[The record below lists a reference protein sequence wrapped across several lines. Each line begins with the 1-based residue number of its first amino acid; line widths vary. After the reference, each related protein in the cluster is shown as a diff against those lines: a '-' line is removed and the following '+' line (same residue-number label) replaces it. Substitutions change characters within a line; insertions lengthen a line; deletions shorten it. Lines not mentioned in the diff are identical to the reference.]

1 MDLQVAASGGG
12 YGHTECPQG
21 IPVEFALL
29 SILAAFGVAF
39 GVLFMALT
47 QQTMGRRRRR
57 STGDGVDDDD
67 GEEEAGL
74 GGDLAF
80 KFGDILWAGEKVD
93 KIHILNHKCMRA
105 STKWPVYV
113 FTRCNQSFSH
123 RPRAPCKVTIILVL
137 ERANVGSQSHV
148 NYPRYDMVLRSTS

>member
-57 STGDGVDDDD
+57 STGDGDDDD
-67 GEEEAGL
+67 GGEEAGL

-80 KFGDILWAGEKVD
+80 RFGDILWAGEKVD
-93 KIHILNHKCMRA
+93 QHI
-105 STKWPVYV
+105 YV
-113 FTRCNQSFSH
+113 KTQDPH
-123 RPRAPCKVTIILVL
+123 L
-137 ERANVGSQSHV
+137 GD
-148 NYPRYDMVLRSTS
+148 Y

>member
-47 QQTMGRRRRR
+47 QQTMGRRRR
-57 STGDGVDDDD
+57 STDGDGDDKE
-67 GEEEAGL
+67 GVV
-74 GGDLAF
+74 GDLAF
-80 KFGDILWAGEKVD
+80 KFGDILWAGE
-93 KIHILNHKCMRA
+93 
-105 STKWPVYV
+105 
-113 FTRCNQSFSH
+113 F
-123 RPRAPCKVTIILVL
+123 
-137 ERANVGSQSHV
+137 
-148 NYPRYDMVLRSTS
+148 

>member
-47 QQTMGRRRRR
+47 QQTMGRRRR
-57 STGDGVDDDD
+57 STDGEGDD
-67 GEEEAGL
+67 GEGVV
-74 GGDLAF
+74 GDLAF
-80 KFGDILWAGEKVD
+80 KFGDILWAGE
-93 KIHILNHKCMRA
+93 
-105 STKWPVYV
+105 
-113 FTRCNQSFSH
+113 F
-123 RPRAPCKVTIILVL
+123 
-137 ERANVGSQSHV
+137 
-148 NYPRYDMVLRSTS
+148 

>member
-57 STGDGVDDDD
+57 STDD
-67 GEEEAGL
+67 EEEGE
-74 GGDLAF
+74 GGVVGDLAF
-80 KFGDILWAGEKVD
+80 KFGDVLWAGELANRD
-93 KIHILNHKCMRA
+93 IFSYARS
-105 STKWPVYV
+105 STPHP
-113 FTRCNQSFSH
+113 RQS
-123 RPRAPCKVTIILVL
+123 LG
-137 ERANVGSQSHV
+137 GSVS
-148 NYPRYDMVLRSTS
+148 RSFELA

>member
-57 STGDGVDDDD
+57 STDGDGEDVDTE
-67 GEEEAGL
+67 GGVV
-74 GGDLAF
+74 GDLAF
-80 KFGDILWAGEKVD
+80 KFGDILWAGEF
-93 KIHILNHKCMRA
+93 KIALP
-105 STKWPVYV
+105 SP
-113 FTRCNQSFSH
+113 
-123 RPRAPCKVTIILVL
+123 
-137 ERANVGSQSHV
+137 
-148 NYPRYDMVLRSTS
+148 

>member
-57 STGDGVDDDD
+57 SADGDDEDAEGVV
-67 GEEEAGL
+67 
-74 GGDLAF
+74 GDLAF
-80 KFGDILWAGEKVD
+80 KFGDILWAGE
-93 KIHILNHKCMRA
+93 
-105 STKWPVYV
+105 
-113 FTRCNQSFSH
+113 FTTRNISCLLQSFLQ
-123 RPRAPCKVTIILVL
+123 RDPQTFEPPWATLFNKLLLRAP
-137 ERANVGSQSHV
+137 
-148 NYPRYDMVLRSTS
+148 

>member
-39 GVLFMALT
+39 GVLYMALT

-57 STGDGVDDDD
+57 STDGDGEN
-67 GEEEAGL
+67 GEGVV
-74 GGDLAF
+74 GDLTF
-80 KFGDILWAGEKVD
+80 KFGDILWAGEFTID
-93 KIHILNHKCMRA
+93 CMPQPFPQRDPY
-105 STKWPVYV
+105 SIG
-113 FTRCNQSFSH
+113 F
-123 RPRAPCKVTIILVL
+123 
-137 ERANVGSQSHV
+137 
-148 NYPRYDMVLRSTS
+148 

>member
-47 QQTMGRRRRR
+47 QQTGGRRRRR
-57 STGDGVDDDD
+57 SADVD
-67 GEEEAGL
+67 GEDAEGVV
-74 GGDLAF
+74 GDLAF
-80 KFGDILWAGEKVD
+80 KFGDILWAGE
-93 KIHILNHKCMRA
+93 
-105 STKWPVYV
+105 
-113 FTRCNQSFSH
+113 F
-123 RPRAPCKVTIILVL
+123 
-137 ERANVGSQSHV
+137 
-148 NYPRYDMVLRSTS
+148 

>member
-47 QQTMGRRRRR
+47 QQTMGRRRR
-57 STGDGVDDDD
+57 STDGDGDDKE
-67 GEEEAGL
+67 GVV
-74 GGDLAF
+74 GDLAF
-80 KFGDILWAGEKVD
+80 KFGDILWAGEFW
-93 KIHILNHKCMRA
+93 
-105 STKWPVYV
+105 TPE
-113 FTRCNQSFSH
+113 
-123 RPRAPCKVTIILVL
+123 LVL
-137 ERANVGSQSHV
+137 GLAPHFSGHYGTGTLKKWNLKSIYASVPV
-148 NYPRYDMVLRSTS
+148 P

>member
-57 STGDGVDDDD
+57 SADGDDEDAEGVV
-67 GEEEAGL
+67 
-74 GGDLAF
+74 GDLAF
-80 KFGDILWAGEKVD
+80 KFGDILWAGEFTTRNISCLPKPFLQRDPQTFERYKVAFLLD
-93 KIHILNHKCMRA
+93 GQFGARFGNMAKTPPLGHFI
-105 STKWPVYV
+105 
-113 FTRCNQSFSH
+113 
-123 RPRAPCKVTIILVL
+123 
-137 ERANVGSQSHV
+137 
-148 NYPRYDMVLRSTS
+148 